1 MTSKRDLEQ
10 RLSALEDSAPTTIT
24 LAETYTWI
32 RALNDR
38 GCDAGRPTD
47 YFGADIEWSESMREQ
62 HASVIARHPELEEV
76 TPAEAY
82 VLGYMDDATQR
93 KVLEL
98 LVADSTVES
107 F

>member
-1 MTSKRDLEQ
+1 MRD
-10 RLSALEDSAPTTIT
+10 
-24 LAETYTWI
+24 
-32 RALNDR
+32 
-38 GCDAGRPTD
+38 
-47 YFGADIEWSESMREQ
+47 Q